1 MLLLQLEYCL
11 ILWFDSR
18 SNTQVLLGNS
28 IFTGSKFSP
37 GLTEKMFADAAD
49 SISGAL
55 IIGGE
60 IQCCSVES

>member
-1 MLLLQLEYCL
+1 M
-11 ILWFDSR
+11 
-18 SNTQVLLGNS
+18 LGNS

-55 IIGGE
+55 IIGVE
-60 IQCCSVES
+60 IEYCPVESLGIVTLRFDELVVLERIRSPGE